1 MTNIFGRLRATSLSC
16 NALKAGVAG
25 MAVAMAVPAWAQAPA
40 QAAQDA
46 AQTTPDNT
54 TQSAS
59 AGEATGADIIVS
71 GYRQSVDNAIR
82 VKKLSIAVVET
93 VNAEDVGKLPTNSIT
108 DALSQLPGVTAQRL
122 DGRSDVLAV
131 RGFGPNF
138 TTTLFNGREIATI
151 ADDRGFQYDQ
161 IPAELINRADVVKTA
176 SPDMIAQGVAGTVNL
191 MTIDPLAQNHRILT
205 VSGKFE
211 GNAYAKEAPD
221 VTHRGYRV
229 TGIYVDKFADDT
241 LGVALGGTL
250 LSSPQQE
257 RQYQN
262 WGYPTDASGNYLPG
276 GAKYFATGNI
286 ETRQSVFGSLKY
298 RPNDKLQLS
307 FDGFYSHFRTVQQ
320 QRGLEV
326 PMSYGSGTLVPGSTT
341 ISNGVVTQASY
352 SNEYAVQRNNYNQRN
367 ARTLEL
373 GGNAKYNFSET
384 LHLNVDASYSRA
396 HRRDT
401 NLETYTGTCYNAYV
415 TKSASCQPS
424 TITVTQQPNGVYNL
438 SSTLNYN
445 NPTAEVLT
453 DPLGWG
459 YNGTSPV
466 VQAGFLNAP
475 DYVDDIKA
483 LRTDLEKDLGGGFFK
498 SIKAGVSYSVRS
510 KTADFKS
517 YFLTPGATNA
527 TTQLALPS
535 SILLGAVSPYGYNGQ
550 TLAYD
555 PLAAEGL
562 LTSTFDNRPSSTTR
576 DWLVREK
583 VWSGYIMAN
592 IDSEVSG
599 VPLKGNIGVQIVN
612 TNQYSTGQSASL
624 SSTGAVTYSPA
635 YGGAKYTYFLPSF
648 TLKGEVMHNAF
659 VVISASQSMSRSEQ
673 AYEAVPF
680 QITYNTTTGGNAGFS
695 FSGTGGLPSLRPYLS
710 TNFDLSLQ
718 KYFANGS
725 GLVSLS
731 AFYKNLTNFVDPVGS
746 YVTTISPAAAAAI
759 SGGQAANNQVLVT
772 VPNNAGRGYVSGF
785 EIQAE
790 LPFSAFS
797 RSLDG
802 FGLRLN
808 GTHNISSVSF
818 SPPGGGVL
826 QTVTVPGLSAWT
838 GVVTGYYEKH
848 GFSLRTTYQYRS
860 SFLGLSTT
868 VEQAESYNI
877 TRGEGLLSAQIGY
890 EFQQGPLKGFSVTLT
905 GSNLTNAPFENYY
918 AMTKLPINYET
929 YGATYSIGASYK
941 F

>member
-1 MTNIFGRLRATSLSC
+1 MTRIFGRVRARSLSC
-16 NALKAGVAG
+16 NALKLGVAG
-25 MAVAMAVPAWAQAPA
+25 MAVALATPAWAQGAPE
-40 QAAQDA
+40 
-46 AQTTPDNT
+46 
-54 TQSAS
+54 AS
-59 AGEATGADIIVS
+59 GQDIIVS

-82 VKKLSIAVVET
+82 VKKIATAVIES

-138 TTTLFNGREIATI
+138 TTTLFNGREIATV

-161 IPAELINRADVVKTA
+161 IPAELINRADVIKTSSA
-176 SPDMIAQGVAGTVNL
+176 DMIAQGVAGTVNL

-205 VSGKFE
+205 VSGKYE
-211 GNAYAKEAPD
+211 GNGYSKQAPD
-221 VTHRGYRV
+221 VTNRGYRL
-229 TGIYVDKFADDT
+229 TAIYADKFADGT
-241 LGVALGGTL
+241 LGVSLGGTL

-286 ETRQSVFGSLKY
+286 ETRQSVFGGLKY
-298 RPNDKLQLS
+298 RPNDTFEMS
-307 FDGFYSHFRTVQQ
+307 FDGFYSHFRTIQQ

-341 ISNGVVTQASY
+341 ASGGVVTQASY
-352 SNEYAVQRNNYNQRN
+352 SNEYVVQRNNYNQRN

-373 GGNAKYNFSET
+373 GVNAKYRVSDKVR
-384 LHLNVDASYSRA
+384 LNVDASYSRA
-396 HRRDT
+396 HRTDY
-401 NLETYTGTCYNAYV
+401 NLETYSGTCYNAYV
-415 TKSASCQPS
+415 TKSASCKAD
-424 TITVTQQPNGVYNL
+424 TITVTQQPNGIYGL
-438 SSTLNYN
+438 SGQLNYN

-475 DYVDDIKA
+475 DYVDEIKA
-483 LRTDLEKDLGGGFFK
+483 LRSDLEGDLDGGFFK
-498 SIKAGVSYSVRS
+498 SWKVGASYSVRS

-517 YFLTPGATNA
+517 YFLNPGATTA
-527 TTQLALPS
+527 TTQLAIPS
-535 SILLGAVSPYGYNGQ
+535 SILVGSVTPYGYAGQ

-555 PLAAEGL
+555 PLAAAGL

-583 VWSGYIMAN
+583 VLSGYVMAN
-592 IDSEVSG
+592 IDATVSG

-635 YGGAKYTYFLPSF
+635 YGGAKYTYVLPSF
-648 TLKGEVMHNAF
+648 TLKGEVMHNSF
-659 VVISASQSMSRSEQ
+659 IVLSASQSMSRSEQ

-680 QITYNTTTGGNAGFS
+680 QVTYNTTTGGNAGFS

-710 TNFDLSLQ
+710 TNIDLSLQ

-725 GLVSLS
+725 GLISVSG
-731 AFYKNLTNFVDPVGS
+731 FYKNLTNFVDPVGS
-746 YVTTISPAAAAAI
+746 YVTTISAAAAQAI
-759 SGGQAANNQVLVT
+759 SGGAAANNQVLVT
-772 VPNNAGRGYVSGF
+772 VPNNAGRGYVTGF
-785 EIQAE
+785 EVQAE

-797 RSLDG
+797 HALDG
-802 FGLRLN
+802 FGVRLN

-818 SPPGGGVL
+818 APPGGGVL
-826 QTVTVPGLSAWT
+826 QTVTVPGLSKWT
-838 GVVTGYYEKH
+838 GVITGYYEKN
-848 GFSLRTTYQYRS
+848 GFSLRSTYQYRS

-868 VEQAESYNI
+868 VEQAQSYNI

-890 EFQQGPLKGFSVTLT
+890 DFRQGPFNGLSVTLT
-905 GSNLTNAPFENYY
+905 GSNLTNAPFESYY
-918 AMTKLPINYET
+918 STTKLPINYET

>member
-1 MTNIFGRLRATSLSC
+1 MTKIFGRLRATGLSC
-16 NALKAGVAG
+16 NVLKAGVAG
-25 MAVAMAVPAWAQAPA
+25 MAVAIAAPVWAQ
-40 QAAQDA
+40 D
-46 AQTTPDNT
+46 TTPQDT
-54 TQSAS
+54 STQSAS
-59 AGEATGADIIVS
+59 SAEAPTKDIVVS

-161 IPAELINRADVVKTA
+161 IPAELINRADVIKTA
-176 SPDMIAQGVAGTVNL
+176 APDMIAQGVAGTVNM

-211 GNAYAKEAPD
+211 GNAYSKAAPD

-241 LGVALGGTL
+241 IGVALGGTL

-257 RQYQN
+257 RQYEN
-262 WGYPTDASGNYLPG
+262 WGFPTDASGTYLPG
-276 GAKYFATGNI
+276 GAKYFTSGNVQ
-286 ETRQSVFGSLKY
+286 TRQSVFGSLKY
-298 RPNDKLQLS
+298 RPNEKLELS

-326 PMSYGSGTLVPGSTT
+326 PMSWGSGTLGATT
-341 ISNGVVTQASY
+341 VSNGVATQATY
-352 SNEYAVQRNNYNQRN
+352 TNEYAVQRNNYNQRN

-401 NLETYTGTCYNAYV
+401 NLETYTGTCYNAYT
-415 TKSASCQPS
+415 TKSPSCQPS
-424 TITVTQQPNGVYNL
+424 TITATQQPNGIYSL
-438 SSTLNYN
+438 TSSLNYA

-475 DYVDDIKA
+475 DYVDEIKA

-510 KTADFKS
+510 KTAGFKS

-527 TTQLALPS
+527 TTQLAIPS
-535 SILLGAVSPYGYNGQ
+535 SILLPSVTPYGFAGQ

-555 PLAAEGL
+555 PLAAAGL
-562 LTSTFDNRPSSTTR
+562 LTSTFDNRPQSTTR

-592 IDSEVSG
+592 IDSVVSG

-612 TNQYSTGQSASL
+612 TNQYSTGNSAFL

-635 YGGAKYTYFLPSF
+635 YGGAKYTYVLPSF

-659 VVISASQSMSRSEQ
+659 VVVSASQSMSRSEQ
-673 AYEAVPF
+673 GYEAVPF
-680 QITYNTTTGGNAGFS
+680 QISYNTTTGGNAGFS
-695 FSGTGGLPSLRPYLS
+695 FSGTGGQPALRPYLS

-725 GLVSLS
+725 GLISVS

-759 SGGQAANNQVLVT
+759 SGGAAANNQVLVT
-772 VPNNAGRGYVSGF
+772 VPNNGGRGYVSGF
-785 EIQAE
+785 EFQAE

-818 SPPGGGVL
+818 APPGGGVL

-848 GFSLRTTYQYRS
+848 GLSLRSTYQYRS

-868 VEQAESYNI
+868 VEQAQSYNI

-890 EFQQGPLKGFSVTLT
+890 EFQNGPMKGLSVTLT

-918 AMTKLPINYET
+918 QMTKLPLKYET